1 MPDLW
6 LPGATKHDIGNH
18 APTDHN
24 YPAKAIAHITWDRN
38 ATASKP
44 VNLVPF
50 SNLVSYFTGSG
61 KGVAPH
67 ILWDP
72 FVGSFAQ
79 FLPADS
85 RSFSVA
91 DSTGGT
97 RTNRA
102 GKVVIQIEA
111 LFFPYCKWENKVYAK
126 LTDTPCKNWQALENW
141 IHSWGVDNRWPMGMP
156 NGKSNRDEHI
166 WEAQGGWYGH
176 SQVPENTH
184 TDPISWPNF
193 TEIAGT
199 KTPPKIIPTFPG
211 EKYFKLNAYNN
222 YVTQVD
228 KNLVRLGFTHHN
240 DGNGYQPGPRYTT
253 YTRDNVKDF
262 QHSRGWSGPDA
273 DGYVGPK
280 TWHDLFAL

>member
-6 LPGATKHDIGNH
+6 MPGAIRHDIGNH

-38 ATASKP
+38 ATESKP
-44 VNLVPF
+44 VNLIPF

-61 KGVAPH
+61 RGVAPH

-72 FVGSFAQ
+72 FVGNFAQ

-91 DSTGGT
+91 DSSGGT

-126 LTDTPCKNWQALENW
+126 LTDTPCKNWDKLNNW
-141 IHSWGVDNRWPMGMP
+141 INSWGVLPNWPMGMP
-156 NGKSNRDEHI
+156 NGKSQRDEHT
-166 WEAQGGWYGH
+166 WEHEGGWYGH

-184 TDPISWPNF
+184 TDPISWPKFVDTTNS
-193 TEIAGT
+193 A
-199 KTPPKIIPTFPG
+199 IPTFPG
-211 EKYFKLNAYNN
+211 SQYFRLNAYNN

-240 DGNGYQPGPRYTT
+240 DGNGYQPGPRYTE
-253 YTRDNVKDF
+253 YTRKNVQEF

-273 DGYVGPK
+273 DGYVGPR